1 MNQERRLNEDRPLIV
16 ETCAFGFDARTTRAE
31 ALARV
36 AEFLASRGIEDARRD
51 ARVLLLAAAQ
61 IAHADLLL
69 EPDAPLDRNAI
80 DAMVDFAERR
90 GAREPV
96 SRIIGARGFWT
107 CDLIVAPEVLDPRA
121 DTETLVELVLR
132 KIGDRRSEALSILDL
147 GTGSG
152 AIVCALLSE
161 LEKARAIA
169 VDRSW
174 KACAASKA
182 NFTRCGLSDRAQVVQ
197 GDWADAICGSFD
209 LVVSN
214 PPYIRTSDIESLAP
228 EVRLHDPALALDGG
242 QDGLAC
248 YRRIASQLTRL
259 LAPNGLVALEVG
271 AGQSKEVKLLLEANE
286 FKVVGLTKDAGG
298 HDRAVAVMRRDD
310 GRDISATLAL

>member
-1 MNQERRLNEDRPLIV
+1 MNEDRPLIV
-16 ETCAFGFDARTTRAE
+16 EAHAFGLDARTTRAE
-31 ALARV
+31 ALARA
-36 AEFLASRGIEDARRD
+36 AEFLASRGIEDAKRD

-121 DTETLVELVLR
+121 DTETLVELALR
-132 KIGDRRSEALSILDL
+132 KLADRRGEALSILDL

-161 LEKARAIA
+161 LKNARAIA

-174 KACAASKA
+174 KACAAAKS
-182 NFTRCGLSDRAQVVQ
+182 NFARCGLSDRAQVVQ

-242 QDGLAC
+242 RDGFAC
-248 YRRIASQLTRL
+248 YQQIAVQLTRL
-259 LAPNGLVALEVG
+259 LALNGMVALEVG
-271 AGQSKEVKLLLEANE
+271 AGQSNEVKRLLEANE
-286 FKVVGLTKDAGG
+286 FKVVGLAKDAGG
-298 HDRAVAVMRRDD
+298 HDRALMVMQDSER
-310 GRDISATLAL
+310 RDISATLAL